1 MSQENV
7 ELMRRALEAFNSGD
21 PDAMAAFAHPE
32 GQMEENNSVFPG
44 LDRVYVGPEGF
55 RQWYRTVV
63 IEAWEDFRV
72 DVEELRALDH
82 EQVLVHARLRAR
94 GRQSGVEVRHADLS
108 DLQRQGWNGRE
119 ATSVLHGG
127 RSPRRRRDLG
137 G

>member
-7 ELMRRALEAFNSGD
+7 ELMRRVVEAVNSGD
-21 PDAMAAFAHPE
+21 PDAVAQFVHSE
-32 GQMEENNSVFPG
+32 GQIEENNSVVFPG

-55 RQWYRTVV
+55 RQWYQTAV

-94 GRQSGVEVRHADLS
+94 GRQSGVEVDMPTFQIFGVKDGMVA
-108 DLQRQGWNGRE
+108 
-119 ATSVLHGG
+119 
-127 RSPRRRRDLG
+127 RRRLYFTEAEALEAAG
-137 G
+137 LSE

>member
-7 ELMRRALEAFNSGD
+7 ELMRKVVEAFNSGD
-21 PDAMAAFAHPE
+21 PDAVAEFAHPE
-32 GQMEENNSVFPG
+32 AQLEENTSVPG

-55 RQWYRTVV
+55 RQWYQAAV

-94 GRQSGVEVRHADLS
+94 GRQSGVEVDMPTFQIFGIKDGMVA
-108 DLQRQGWNGRE
+108 
-119 ATSVLHGG
+119 
-127 RSPRRRRDLG
+127 RRRLYFTEADALEAAG
-137 G
+137 LSE